1 MNSAAGQI
9 GTHISPSRPT
19 DVDTRNQG
27 ARSQMASGSNSCGGS
42 FLARRS
48 DLVKSRAENRS
59 APPDVLVIEDE
70 SIDAERLMATLRVL
84 LGYEHEIRWTS
95 TLGDAVNRVVER
107 IPDIVFLDDALKPS
121 TDASQVIPLLR
132 GAGFLGPI
140 IIISGKMT
148 HAHRA
153 HLLASGA
160 CDAIDRDDVDSVRVG
175 EALARTQPPA
185 EHG

>member
-1 MNSAAGQI
+1 MNSAAGHA
-9 GTHISPSRPT
+9 GTTISPPRQPN
-19 DVDTRNQG
+19 VDTRNQG
-27 ARSQMASGSNSCGGS
+27 AKSQMAPGSNSCGGS

-84 LGYEHEIRWTS
+84 LGYDHEIRWTS
-95 TLGDAVNRVVER
+95 TLGDAVDRVIER

-121 TDASQVIPLLR
+121 SDAAQVIPLLR
-132 GAGFLGPI
+132 GAGFSGPI

-148 HAHRA
+148 HARRT

-175 EALARTQPPA
+175 EALARTQPPS